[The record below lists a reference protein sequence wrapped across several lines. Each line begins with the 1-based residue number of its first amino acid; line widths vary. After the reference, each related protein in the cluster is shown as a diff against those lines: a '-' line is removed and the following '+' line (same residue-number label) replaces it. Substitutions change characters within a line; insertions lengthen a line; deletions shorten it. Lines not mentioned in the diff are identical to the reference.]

1 MYDIPLSILEWYQ
14 QVTLGADIMTVNKI
28 RFVVSVSHH
37 IHFGTGE
44 TITNMK
50 QGMLVELIKQI
61 QHLYMQRGFRITE
74 M

>member
-1 MYDIPLSILEWYQ
+1 
-14 QVTLGADIMTVNKI
+14 MTVNKI

-37 IHFGTGE
+37 NCFGTGE

-61 QHLYMQRGFRITE
+61 QCLYMKQGFRITE
-74 M
+74 MQNGWAVRATTG